1 MKLGK
6 ILRGLLAVAVVGT
19 GALVVT
25 AQPASAATIAYYAI
39 YSENSV
45 DNGTPRAMAI
55 LNASTGNT
63 APMVQAPYTAAAPYN
78 DIMVLEIE
86 PGNVGRIKPYST
98 WSNDGNPHNDKC
110 LAIKNNRNAAN
121 QPIVNAT
128 CTYDNVDNDVWDIEK
143 QQVIILPGGGT
154 RTLYRFSSHAY
165 NWCIR
170 ATTANTN
177 SALETNLCGL
187 SGTDWLLS
195 SAV

>member
-1 MKLGK
+1 M
-6 ILRGLLAVAVVGT
+6 
-19 GALVVT
+19 
-25 AQPASAATIAYYAI
+25 
-39 YSENSV
+39 

-78 DIMVLEIE
+78 
-86 PGNVGRIKPYST
+86 
-98 WSNDGNPHNDKC
+98 
-110 LAIKNNRNAAN
+110 KNNRNAAN